1 MLGRVSAMWLRALLF
16 TGLALIGT
24 ACTFG
29 AEETT
34 TTEGLAEVTTTA
46 APVTTIATTT
56 TTLAALARPTFPDYS
71 IARRINATDGRDTV
85 VVLLD
90 PSSYQILSDV
100 DLYDVV
106 ADVVDRFPPIF
117 AAHVVDSPEAA
128 DAVLAEEPTEEE
140 LQILSEHYLLSLEE
154 GFRLVYH
161 GPFAE
166 LGTAV
171 LGS

>member
-1 MLGRVSAMWLRALLF
+1 MLSRVSDMWSKAVLL
-16 TGLALIGT
+16 TGLVCFAT

-34 TTEGLAEVTTTA
+34 TTEALVELTTTA
-46 APVTTIATTT
+46 PPETTTTVT
-56 TTLAALARPTFPDYS
+56 TTLAPLPEPVFPQYS
-71 IARRINATDGRDTV
+71 IAQRVEASDGRDIV

-90 PSSYQILSDV
+90 PTSYDVLSDV
-100 DLYDVV
+100 DLHDIL

-117 AAHVVDSPEAA
+117 EAHVVDSRPAA
-128 DAVLAEEPTEEE
+128 DAVLVETPSEEQ
-140 LQILSEHYLLSLEE
+140 LQTLSEHYLVRLEE
-154 GFRLVYH
+154 GFRIVYV

>member
-1 MLGRVSAMWLRALLF
+1 MWLRALLF
-16 TGLALIGT
+16 TGLASSGT
-24 ACTFG
+24 ACTIG
-29 AEETT
+29 AVDTT
-34 TTEGLAEVTTTA
+34 TTEAIAEVTTTV
-46 APVTTIATTT
+46 APVTTTTATTT
-56 TTLAALARPTFPDYS
+56 TTLAALAGPSFPDYS

>member
-1 MLGRVSAMWLRALLF
+1 MWLRALLF

-34 TTEGLAEVTTTA
+34 TTEGLAEVPTTA

-56 TTLAALARPTFPDYS
+56 TTLAALAGPTFPDYS

-90 PSSYQILSDV
+90 PNSYQILSDV

>member
-1 MLGRVSAMWLRALLF
+1 MWLRALLF

-29 AEETT
+29 ADETT
-34 TTEGLAEVTTTA
+34 TTEADATTTA
-46 APVTTIATTT
+46 APVTTTTAATT
-56 TTLAALARPTFPDYS
+56 TTLAALAGPTFPDYS
-71 IARRINATDGRDTV
+71 IARRINAADGRDTV

-117 AAHVVDSPEAA
+117 AAHVIDSPEAT
-128 DAVLAEEPTEEE
+128 DAVLAEEPTEEQ

-154 GFRLVYH
+154 GFRLVYR

-166 LGTAV
+166 LGTSV

>member
-1 MLGRVSAMWLRALLF
+1 MWSRAVLF

-24 ACTFG
+24 ACSFG

-34 TTEGLAEVTTTA
+34 TTEAPAEVTTTTT
-46 APVTTIATTT
+46 PVTTIAVTT
-56 TTLAALARPTFPDYS
+56 TTLEALAGPTFPDYT
-71 IARRINATDGRDTV
+71 IARRVGTTDGRDSV

-117 AAHVVDSPEAA
+117 QAYVVDSPEAA
-128 DAVLAEEPTEEE
+128 DAVLAEEPTEEQ

-166 LGTAV
+166 LGTSV